1 MKNALKID
9 PGEPV
14 VIEETPKAGVYRQR
28 RLSVFERW
36 YREGKLEQ
44 RHATAARMFNFDFET
59 ANFGDNYAIV
69 DLEKVA
75 RVMASDHMAVKTLE
89 ARNRVNEALK
99 AVGSIG
105 SGYLWDYVGLEKPV
119 SKGLGKQKVDVREIL
134 GALRIV
140 FDNLADHYEI

>member
-14 VIEETPKAGVYRQR
+14 VIEETLNAGVYRQR

-36 YREGKLEQ
+36 HREGKLEQ

-59 ANFGDNYAIV
+59 AQFGDNYAIV

-75 RVMASDHMAVKTLE
+75 RVMAADHIAVKTLE
-89 ARNRVNEALK
+89 ARRRVTEALK
-99 AVGSIG
+99 NVGKIG
-105 SGYLWDYVGLEKPV
+105 GFYLWNYVGLEKPV
-119 SKGLGKQKVDVREIL
+119 TKSGKDVREIL

-140 FDNLADHYEI
+140 LDQLADHYAI

>member
-14 VIEETPKAGVYRQR
+14 VIEETLNAGVYRQR

-36 YREGKLEQ
+36 HREGKLEQ

-59 ANFGDNYAIV
+59 AQFGDNYAIV

-75 RVMASDHMAVKTLE
+75 RVMASDHIAVKTLE
-89 ARNRVNEALK
+89 ARRRVTEALK
-99 AVGSIG
+99 NVGKIG
-105 SGYLWDYVGLEKPV
+105 GFYLWNYVGLEKPV
-119 SKGLGKQKVDVREIL
+119 TKSGKDVREIL

-140 FDNLADHYEI
+140 LDQLADHYAI

>member
-14 VIEETPKAGVYRQR
+14 VIEETLNAGVYRQR

-36 YREGKLEQ
+36 HREGKLEQ

-59 ANFGDNYAIV
+59 AQFGDNYAIV

-75 RVMASDHMAVKTLE
+75 RVMASDHIAVKTLE
-89 ARNRVNEALK
+89 ARRRVTEALK
-99 AVGSIG
+99 NVGKIG
-105 SGYLWDYVGLEKPV
+105 GFYLWNYVGLEKPV
-119 SKGLGKQKVDVREIL
+119 TKSGKDVREIL

-140 FDNLADHYEI
+140 LDNLADHYAI

>member
-1 MKNALKID
+1 MKNVLRID

-36 YREGKLEQ
+36 QREGKLER
-44 RHATAARMFNFDFET
+44 RHATAAKMFNFDFET

-75 RVMASDHMAVKTLE
+75 RVMASDHIAVKALE
-89 ARNRVNEALK
+89 ARKRVTEAIK
-99 AVGSIG
+99 AVGAIG
-105 SGYLWDYVGLEKPV
+105 GGYLWDYVGLEKPV
-119 SKGLGKQKVDVREIL
+119 TKSGQDVREVF
-134 GALRIV
+134 GSLRIV
-140 FDNLADHYEI
+140 LDQLANHYSV

>member
-14 VIEETPKAGVYRQR
+14 VIEETLDAGVYRQR

-36 YREGKLEQ
+36 HREGKLEQ

-59 ANFGDNYAIV
+59 AHFGDNFAIV

-75 RVMASDHMAVKTLE
+75 RVMASDHIAVKTLE
-89 ARNRVNEALK
+89 ARRRVTEALK
-99 AVGSIG
+99 NVGKIG
-105 SGYLWDYVGLEKPV
+105 GFYLWNYVGLEKPV
-119 SKGLGKQKVDVREIL
+119 TKSGKDVREIL

-140 FDNLADHYEI
+140 LDQLADHYAI

>member
-14 VIEETPKAGVYRQR
+14 VIEETLNAGVYRQR

-36 YREGKLEQ
+36 HREGKLEQ

-59 ANFGDNYAIV
+59 AQFGDNYAIV

-75 RVMASDHMAVKTLE
+75 RVMASDHIAVKTLE
-89 ARNRVNEALK
+89 ARRRVTEALK
-99 AVGSIG
+99 NVGKIG
-105 SGYLWDYVGLEKPV
+105 GFYLWNYVGLEKPV
-119 SKGLGKQKVDVREIL
+119 TKSGKDVREIL

-140 FDNLADHYEI
+140 LDQLADHYAV

>member
-1 MKNALKID
+1 MKNVLKID

-36 YREGKLEQ
+36 HREGKLEQ
-44 RHATAARMFNFDFET
+44 RHATAAIKFNFDFET
-59 ANFGDNYAIV
+59 AQFGDNYAIV

-75 RVMASDHMAVKTLE
+75 RVMASDHIAVKTLE
-89 ARNRVNEALK
+89 ARRRVTEAIK
-99 AVGSIG
+99 NVGKIG
-105 SGYLWDYVGLEKPV
+105 GFYLWNYVGLEKPV
-119 SKGLGKQKVDVREIL
+119 TKSGKDVREIL

-140 FDNLADHYEI
+140 LDQLADHYAI

>member
-14 VIEETPKAGVYRQR
+14 VIEETLNAGVYRQR

-36 YREGKLEQ
+36 HREGKLEQ

-59 ANFGDNYAIV
+59 AQFGDNYAIV

-75 RVMASDHMAVKTLE
+75 RVMASDHIAVITLG
-89 ARNRVNEALK
+89 ARRRVTEALK
-99 AVGSIG
+99 NVGKIG
-105 SGYLWDYVGLEKPV
+105 GFYLWNYVGLEKPV
-119 SKGLGKQKVDVREIL
+119 TKSGKDVREIL

-140 FDNLADHYEI
+140 LDQLADHYAI

>member
-14 VIEETPKAGVYRQR
+14 VIEETLNAGVYRQR
-28 RLSVFERW
+28 RVSVFERW
-36 YREGKLEQ
+36 HREGKLEQ

-59 ANFGDNYAIV
+59 AQFGDNYAIV

-75 RVMASDHMAVKTLE
+75 RVMASDHIAVKTLE
-89 ARNRVNEALK
+89 ARRRVTEALK
-99 AVGSIG
+99 NVGKIG
-105 SGYLWDYVGLEKPV
+105 GFYLWNYVGLEKPV
-119 SKGLGKQKVDVREIL
+119 TKSGKDVREIL

-140 FDNLADHYEI
+140 LDQLADHYAI

>member
-1 MKNALKID
+1 MKALKID

-36 YREGKLEQ
+36 QREGKLEP
-44 RHATAARMFNFDFET
+44 RHSTAAKMFNFDFET

-75 RVMASDHMAVKTLE
+75 RVMASDHIAVKTLE
-89 ARNRVNEALK
+89 ARKRSIK
-99 AVGSIG
+99 AVGTIG
-105 SGYLWDYVGLEKPV
+105 GGYLWDYVGLEKPV
-119 SKGLGKQKVDVREIL
+119 TKSGQDVREVF
-134 GALRIV
+134 GSLRIV
-140 FDNLADHYEI
+140 LDQLADHYSV